1 MRAPRVRV
9 RERAPRLRENDKDT
23 VQVDPDREDKTRVNG

>member
-9 RERAPRLRENDKDT
+9 RGRARENDKDT
-23 VQVDPDREDKTRVNG
+23 VQVDPHDKTRVNG